1 MLASIGNPLAI
12 DLVSNF
18 FEKGM
23 HVKKSS
29 FQNDGAMQFAIP
41 PGLYSPPFSELGKK
55 KKIRDIP
62 LSNFDLENRCKE
74 PAISPKG
81 IFSRSQSMP

>member
-1 MLASIGNPLAI
+1 MLASIGDPLAI

-18 FEKGM
+18 FGKGM

-41 PGLYSPPFSELGKK
+41 PGLYLPPFSELGKTK
-55 KKIRDIP
+55 
-62 LSNFDLENRCKE
+62 N
-74 PAISPKG
+74 
-81 IFSRSQSMP
+81 SRYTPFKF